1 MLLTSKDQ
9 NFQETKTKFVSYIGK
24 KIGLKTQFEL
34 SRTLSHQELPVFII
48 NEIIIKQNPGII
60 LAIFILN
67 ANKISFDG
75 I

>member
-1 MLLTSKDQ
+1 MTSKDQ
-9 NFQETKTKFVSYIGK
+9 NFQEIKTKFVSYIGK
-24 KIGLKTQFEL
+24 KIRLKTQFEL

-75 I
+75 F